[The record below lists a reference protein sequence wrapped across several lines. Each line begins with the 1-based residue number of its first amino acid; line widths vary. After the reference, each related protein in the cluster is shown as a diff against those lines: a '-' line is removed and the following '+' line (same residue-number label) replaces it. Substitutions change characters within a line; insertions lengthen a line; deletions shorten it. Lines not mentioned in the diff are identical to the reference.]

1 MPRQLSLTEDL
12 VARVEREEADP
23 GPDKNLAA
31 LTPAEREAYARAFL
45 QQIDGQPFRVFA
57 YGSLIWKPA
66 FDHIEARR
74 VLAHGWRRSFCLDID
89 RWRASPEQPG
99 LMLALE
105 QGGSCN
111 GVTYRMPEDDR
122 LGRMLRLFERE
133 VAYHEDMI
141 SVRWLTVREGAESF
155 AALAFYCLPRS
166 DPYYIRLSLEAQAAR
181 LARACG
187 HVGSG
192 AAYLR
197 NTVEH
202 LEQLGIHDA
211 YLWKLQALV
220 AAEIAALHPDPP
232 HGRAEEV

>member
-12 VARVEREEADP
+12 VARVEREEVDP
-23 GPDKNLAA
+23 GPDKSLVE
-31 LTPAEREAYARAFL
+31 LTPGEREAFARSFL
-45 QQIDGQPFRVFA
+45 KQIDGQPFRVFA

-66 FDHIEARR
+66 FEHVEARR
-74 VLAHGWRRSFCLDID
+74 VVAHGWRRSFCLDID

-111 GVTYRMPEDDR
+111 GVAYRMPEDDR

-133 VAYHEDMI
+133 VAYHEDMP
-141 SVRWLTVREGAESF
+141 SVRWLTVRDGAERF
-155 AALAFYCLPRS
+155 PALAFYCVPRR
-166 DPYYIRLSLEAQAAR
+166 DPYYIHLPIEGQAAR

-220 AAEIAALHPDPP
+220 AEEIVAIHHGPP

>member
-12 VARVEREEADP
+12 VARVEREVADP
-23 GPDKNLAA
+23 GPDKSLVE
-31 LTPAEREAYARAFL
+31 LTQQEREAFARDFL
-45 QQIDGQPFRVFA
+45 RQIDGQPFRVFA

-66 FDHIEARR
+66 FDHVEARR
-74 VLAHGWRRSFCLDID
+74 VVAHGWRRSFCLDID

-99 LMLALE
+99 LMLAMEL
-105 QGGSCN
+105 GGSCN
-111 GVTYRMPEDDR
+111 GVAYRMPEDDR
-122 LGRMLRLFERE
+122 LGRMLRLLERE
-133 VAYHEDMI
+133 VAYHEDI
-141 SVRWLTVREGAESF
+141 PSVRWLTVCDGAERF
-155 AALAFYCLPRS
+155 PALAFYCLPRH
-166 DPYYIRLSLEAQAAR
+166 DPSYIHLPIEAQASR

-202 LEQLGIHDA
+202 LEMLGIHDA

-220 AAEIAALHPDPP
+220 ATEIAALHLDPP

>member
-12 VARVEREEADP
+12 VARVEREVADP
-23 GPDKNLAA
+23 GPNKNLVE
-31 LTPAEREAYARAFL
+31 LSPNERETFARAFL
-45 QQIDGQPFRVFA
+45 QQIEGQPFRVFA

-66 FDHIEARR
+66 FDHVEARR
-74 VLAHGWRRSFCLDID
+74 VIAHGWRRSFCLDID

-99 LMLALE
+99 LMLALQ
-105 QGGSCN
+105 QGGSCI
-111 GVTYRMPEDDR
+111 GVAYRIPDDDR

-133 VAYHEDMI
+133 VAYHEDMP
-141 SVRWLTVREGAESF
+141 SVRWLTVRDGSDHF
-155 AALAFYCLPRS
+155 QALAFYCAPRH
-166 DPYYIRLSLEAQAAR
+166 DPYYINLPIEEQAAR

-202 LEQLGIHDA
+202 LEMLGIHDA

-220 AAEIAALHPDPP
+220 ATEIAALHPDPP